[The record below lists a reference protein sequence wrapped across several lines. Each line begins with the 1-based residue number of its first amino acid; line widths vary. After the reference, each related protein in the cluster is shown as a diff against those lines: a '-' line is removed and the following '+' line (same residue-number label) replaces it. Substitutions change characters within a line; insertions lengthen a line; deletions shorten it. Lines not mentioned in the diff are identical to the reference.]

1 MTQVVS
7 VMFVIVLNH
16 SNNSPG
22 CSTWTEHVSIKTMM
36 RIAGSCQMKFVDL
49 LYLLSQ
55 KLHDCI
61 FLRVHAWVL
70 FLQLGYF
77 SNWVLGWKLTDCRKL
92 YGKCDL
98 FCFRLLVA
106 RVLVYLQTII
116 PTTCSVL
123 SQVSTGNP
131 TAPSLL
137 PAARA
142 ETVCCASKPDVFI
155 VIVVVIVIDDNF
167 FNAGENARP
176 ALATGKRS
184 YRSSLPRRIRK
195 SNWKADDGIA
205 RVENGCSHIR
215 HCVCTHQKHLHFRRQ
230 RKDLCHGRSG

>member
-1 MTQVVS
+1 MTVYFCEC
-7 VMFVIVLNH
+7 ML
-16 SNNSPG
+16 G
-22 CSTWTEHVSIKTMM
+22 CYSYSWDTFPTGCWDGSWQ
-36 RIAGSCQMKFVDL
+36 IAGNFM
-49 LYLLSQ
+49 
-55 KLHDCI
+55 
-61 FLRVHAWVL
+61 A
-70 FLQLGYF
+70 
-77 SNWVLGWKLTDCRKL
+77 T
-92 YGKCDL
+92 CDL

-142 ETVCCASKPDVFI
+142 KTVCCASKPDVFI
-155 VIVVVIVIDDNF
+155 VIVIVVVIVIDGNF
-167 FNAGENARP
+167 SNAGENARP

-195 SNWKADDGIA
+195 SNSYWKADDGIA